1 MSQSILE
8 SDEKEGLQIPT
19 PFNEF
24 EVYGTSMEMDIEDE
38 EEDTSVGSFKAKIIS
53 DFAF

>member
-1 MSQSILE
+1 LE
-8 SDEKEGLQIPT
+8 SDDQEGLQTPT

-24 EVYGTSMEMDIEDE
+24 EVYGASTQMDIEDE
-38 EEDTSVGSFKAKIIS
+38 EEDASTGSFKAKVIS